1 MARNNDVILA
11 LNQQAQARQA
21 LGFDVTNGSIGMMYQ
36 DDGHLPVSSNLRG
49 VLAKHTADC
58 DLTYPSVAGGAD
70 YQNAL
75 RHWFLGEAFEEEVKA
90 GQFASLGTPGG
101 TGAVALSFHIAQA
114 GKTAVLLP
122 SLAWPNYEGI
132 AKGFGDQPLYYDLFE
147 GDALNLK
154 AISASIREAEKSF
167 DSLLLVIN
175 DPCQNPTGYAL
186 KESEWKSLVELLN
199 AAGGKVSLLI
209 DAAYIDFAEA
219 AERQN
224 LIAALKSLSPKVLA
238 YLCFSFSKTLSFYGL
253 RIGALALY
261 QKDPAALEER
271 YHSAVMGARALWSTP
286 NHMAMNAITEILSS
300 KEGFSALK
308 EETKENRA
316 IVAKRAAIFFKEAE
330 AVGLKAYPYTYGFF
344 VTLPVPDAVKTSAS
358 LVKRDI
364 FLAPIQPQA
373 LRVALCS
380 IPTPKIYGLAKAIKE
395 AL

>member
-11 LNQQAQARQA
+11 LNQQAQARKA
-21 LGFDVTNGSIGMMYQ
+21 AGFDVTNGSIGMMYR
-36 DDGHLPVSSNLRG
+36 DDGHLPVSAALRG
-49 VLAKHTADC
+49 ILAKHTADE
-58 DLTYPSVAGGAD
+58 DLTYPSVAGGSE

-75 RHWFLGEAFEEEVKA
+75 RHWFLGDAFEEEVKA
-90 GQFASLGTPGG
+90 GEFASLGTPGG
-101 TGAVALSFHIAQA
+101 TGAVALSFHVAQK

-122 SLAWPNYEGI
+122 SLDWPNYEGI
-132 AKGFGDQPLYYDLFE
+132 AKGFGDETLYYELFK
-147 GDALNLK
+147 GDSLNLE
-154 AISASIREAEKSF
+154 AITARIEDGVKTF

-186 KESEWKSLVELLN
+186 KEEEWEAVVSLLN
-199 AAGGKVSLLI
+199 AQKGKVSLLI
-209 DAAYIDFAEA
+209 DAAYIDFAETA
-219 AERQN
+219 QRQN
-224 LIAALKSLSPKVLA
+224 LIKALKSLSKEVPA

-261 QKDPAALEER
+261 QKDQAALQER
-271 YHSAVMGARALWSTP
+271 YHAAVMGARALWSTP

-300 KEGFSALK
+300 PEGFEALK

-316 IVAKRAAIFFKEAE
+316 IVAKRAAIFFQEAK
-330 AVGLKAYPYTYGFF
+330 AIGLVTYPYTYGFF
-344 VTLPVPDAVKTSAS
+344 VTLPVPDAVSLSAK
-358 LVKRDI
+358 LVKKDI

-380 IPTPKIYGLAKAIKE
+380 VPTPKIYGLAQAIKE